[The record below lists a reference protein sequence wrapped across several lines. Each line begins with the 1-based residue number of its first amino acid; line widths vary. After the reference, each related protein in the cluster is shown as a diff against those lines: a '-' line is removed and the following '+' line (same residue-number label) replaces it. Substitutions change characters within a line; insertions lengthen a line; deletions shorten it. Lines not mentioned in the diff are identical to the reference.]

1 MKKIIRIAKLR
12 FLTIKKRNEKMN
24 ATAIITFSITV
35 AGFVFSMITLVA
47 KLSVNFGRLSNRL
60 DQNETRD
67 KEERSHTRE
76 KFTEL
81 YSKINLH
88 ESTLAGLKNNVSNL
102 TSTCQRIEA
111 KLDRL
116 IEKESRQ

>member
-12 FLTIKKRNEKMN
+12 FLTIKKRNKKMN
-24 ATAIITFSITV
+24 ATAIISFSITV

-47 KLSVNFGRLSNRL
+47 KLSVNFGKLSNRL
-60 DQNETRD
+60 EQNEIRD
-67 KEERSHTRE
+67 KEERSHIRE

>member
-12 FLTIKKRNEKMN
+12 FLTIKKRNKKMST
-24 ATAIITFSITV
+24 TAIITFSITI
-35 AGFVFSMITLVA
+35 AGFIFGILTTVA
-47 KLSVNFGRLSNRL
+47 KLSVEYGRIKKELEE
-60 DQNETRD
+60 NEERD

-76 KFTEL
+76 KFADL

-88 ESTLAGLKNNVSNL
+88 ESALAGLKNNVSNL

-116 IEKESRQ
+116 IEKESR

>member
-12 FLTIKKRNEKMN
+12 FLTIKKRNKKMN

-35 AGFVFSMITLVA
+35 AGFVFTMITLV
-47 KLSVNFGRLSNRL
+47 
-60 DQNETRD
+60 
-67 KEERSHTRE
+67 
-76 KFTEL
+76 
-81 YSKINLH
+81 
-88 ESTLAGLKNNVSNL
+88 GLKNNVSNF

>member
-12 FLTIKKRNEKMN
+12 FLTIKKRNKKMN
-24 ATAIITFSITV
+24 AIALITFSITI
-35 AGFVFSMITLVA
+35 AGFVFTMITLVA

-76 KFTEL
+76 KFADL

-116 IEKESRQ
+116 IEKESR

>member
-1 MKKIIRIAKLR
+1 
-12 FLTIKKRNEKMN
+12 MN

-35 AGFVFSMITLVA
+35 AGFVFTMITLV
-47 KLSVNFGRLSNRL
+47 
-60 DQNETRD
+60 
-67 KEERSHTRE
+67 
-76 KFTEL
+76 
-81 YSKINLH
+81 
-88 ESTLAGLKNNVSNL
+88 GLKNNVSNL

>member
-1 MKKIIRIAKLR
+1 MKKIIRIAKSR
-12 FLTIKKRNEKMN
+12 FLTIKKRNKKMST
-24 ATAIITFSITV
+24 TAIITFSITV
-35 AGFVFSMITLVA
+35 AGFIFGILTTVA
-47 KLSVNFGRLSNRL
+47 KLSVEYGRIKKELEE
-60 DQNETRD
+60 NEERD

-76 KFTEL
+76 KFADL

-116 IEKESRQ
+116 IEKESR

>member
-12 FLTIKKRNEKMN
+12 FLTIKKRNKKMN

-35 AGFVFSMITLVA
+35 AGFVFTMITLVA
-47 KLSVNFGRLSNRL
+47 KLSVNFGKLSNRL

-67 KEERSHTRE
+67 KEERSHIRE

>member
-1 MKKIIRIAKLR
+1 
-12 FLTIKKRNEKMN
+12 MN
-24 ATAIITFSITV
+24 AIAIITFSITV

-88 ESTLAGLKNNVSNL
+88 ESTLAGAEEQRFKPYIDLPKNRSK
-102 TSTCQRIEA
+102 T
-111 KLDRL
+111 
-116 IEKESRQ
+116 

>member
-1 MKKIIRIAKLR
+1 MKKTIRIAKLR
-12 FLTIKKRNEKMN
+12 FLTIKKRNKKMSTT
-24 ATAIITFSITV
+24 ATTITFSITV
-35 AGFVFSMITLVA
+35 AGFIFGILTTVA
-47 KLSVNFGRLSNRL
+47 KLSVEYGRIKKELEE
-60 DQNETRD
+60 NEERD

-76 KFTEL
+76 KFADL

-116 IEKESRQ
+116 IEKESR

>member
-12 FLTIKKRNEKMN
+12 FLTIKKRNKKMN
-24 ATAIITFSITV
+24 ATAIISFSITV

-47 KLSVNFGRLSNRL
+47 KLSVNFGKLSNRL
-60 DQNETRD
+60 EQNEIRD

>member
-1 MKKIIRIAKLR
+1 
-12 FLTIKKRNEKMN
+12 MN

-81 YSKINLH
+81 LFKDKPARKHACGAEEQRFKPYIDLPKNRSK
-88 ESTLAGLKNNVSNL
+88 T
-102 TSTCQRIEA
+102 
-111 KLDRL
+111 
-116 IEKESRQ
+116 